1 MSTPSTGTSVPEPR
15 VLQAA
20 RAGDQH
26 AFGRLIEPHQ
36 GELLAHC
43 CYADEPIDATKVAA
57 VFERAGL
64 PGRLD

>member
-1 MSTPSTGTSVPEPR
+1 MTQRRGARGFPRREPGP
-15 VLQAA
+15 VA
-20 RAGDQH
+20 RPARRS
-26 AFGRLIEPHQ
+26 ALEASRAVRQ